1 MLAFHTVVRADGFGT
16 GITEQVGRI
25 AMSVHRLGAE
35 MLDWVRAE
43 NRGGRNLT
51 EIGSFKAE
59 SVGTHTKPIFAL
71 KDGETN
77 VLFGNM
83 SCVFSSFSQSWCGWA
98 TYFECWE
105 APYEFAYT
113 YPCQPQRFSR
123 CCCAGFSPFGQ
134 RVFGYYELFATG
146 S

>member
-51 EIGSFKAE
+51 EIGSCKAE
-59 SVGTHTKPIFAL
+59 SVGTHTKPRFAL
-71 KDGETN
+71 KAGETN
-77 VLFGNM
+77 VFL
-83 SCVFSSFSQSWCGWA
+83 
-98 TYFECWE
+98 E
-105 APYEFAYT
+105 
-113 YPCQPQRFSR
+113 
-123 CCCAGFSPFGQ
+123 
-134 RVFGYYELFATG
+134 
-146 S
+146 